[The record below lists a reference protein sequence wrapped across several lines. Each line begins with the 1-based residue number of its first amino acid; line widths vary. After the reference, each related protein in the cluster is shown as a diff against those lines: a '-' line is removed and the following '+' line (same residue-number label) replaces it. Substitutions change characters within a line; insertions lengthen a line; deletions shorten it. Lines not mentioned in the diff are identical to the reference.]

1 MGLAN
6 DVGESLKIVCKP
18 ESDVGGGL
26 NDGLNDLCDVFIFV
40 SQQMIAANGLL
51 ESGKSNGIGNESFAS
66 IEIDGSAVN
75 LEVWQIVE
83 AQMKDGCE

>member
-1 MGLAN
+1 MHEAEC
-6 DVGESLKIVCKP
+6 DVSC
-18 ESDVGGGL
+18 GL
-26 NDGLNDLCDVFIFV
+26 NDSLQKLCDVIIFDGE
-40 SQQMIAANGLL
+40 QMIAARGLL
-51 ESGKSNGIGNESFAS
+51 ESGKSDGIGNERFAS

>member
-1 MGLAN
+1 VHEA
-6 DVGESLKIVCKP
+6 
-18 ESDVGGGL
+18 ESDVSCGL
-26 NDGLNDLCDVFIFV
+26 NDGLQKLCDVIIFDGE
-40 SQQMIAANGLL
+40 QMIAARGLL
-51 ESGKSNGIGNESFAS
+51 ESGKSDGIGNERFAS